1 MLKVKPADGYPPEE
15 GRYLRG
21 NDYSPVAICVI
32 LATFDSAIPPELNEV
47 VVAGLDAGAALSG
60 MLQTENV
67 GLEKIVCNVVANPNI
82 RYIVLCGRESP
93 GHLPGQSLLAL
104 KQNGVDDK
112 KQIIGSE
119 APTPYLHNIPLGV
132 VERFRSQI
140 VAIINLLCQPGERDM
155 SQPGLNPKMIE
166 KAVWSCY
173 QEEPVPFMGYT
184 LHDPGAYAEPP
195 IFHQIASKLTQ
206 PPSVAQPGK
215 TSLNM
220 GFVLNRFLP
229 GTNCKRCGKP
239 TCLAFAVELAKKKMT
254 VEDCPVLEQPDSAT
268 DRAALAKLLES
279 QTDIMSDKKQRNRL
293 KGAP

>member
-21 NDYSPVAICVI
+21 NDYSPVAVCVI
-32 LATFDSAIPPELNEV
+32 LATFDSNIPPELNEM
-47 VVAGLDAGAALSG
+47 VVAGVDAGAAISG
-60 MLQTENV
+60 MLQTENI
-67 GLEKIVCNVVANPNI
+67 GLEKIICNVVANPNI

-112 KQIIGSE
+112 KQIIASE
-119 APTPYLHNIPLGV
+119 APTPYLHNIPLEA

-140 VAIINLLCQPGERDM
+140 VVIINLLCQPGERDR

-173 QEEPVPFMGYT
+173 QEKPVPFTDYT
-184 LHDPGAYAEPP
+184 LHDVGAYTESP

-220 GFVLNRFLP
+220 GLVLNRFLS
-229 GTNCKRCGKP
+229 GINCKKCGKP
-239 TCLAFAVELAKKKMT
+239 TCLAFAVELARKKVT
-254 VEDCPVLEQPDSAT
+254 LEDCPVLQQPEFAA
-268 DRAALAKLLES
+268 DRTSLVKLIE
-279 QTDIMSDKKQRNRL
+279 
-293 KGAP
+293 